1 MISMEPVLKRGYSS
15 WDRDV
20 LPDDEYALRVEAVR
34 AQLRERGLAALVVVN
49 YSLLGVMV
57 DYADMAYLSGLQS
70 GGALL
75 IPSDGEPAYVGFG
88 GGRELKFMRTLTWL
102 DHVISGGGPKAFE
115 VVREQL
121 RARGI
126 TSGPVAIA
134 GAADLPAGAAARVQQ
149 ALADYTLQPFDAELR
164 ALRAVKRP
172 REILTMRLTLGLVED
187 AVYAGLAKFAGGGDN
202 AAAMLEAERVAR
214 ARKARDVRVLANMG
228 GPELRPFEGRLDGR
242 HGPLRLWV
250 AAQYQGYWAEAAA
263 TSPAPKT
270 SAASKAV
277 AAMLGA
283 ARTGA
288 TTGEVATAA
297 VAALS
302 PVEAQAA
309 LEYGLGGT
317 IGLAHDEGVRIR
329 PGGTERL
336 VEGSVLALRAH
347 VAAGAE
353 PSLDAA
359 VASVGASGATR
370 LQALKIAG

>member
-1 MISMEPVLKRGYSS
+1 
-15 WDRDV
+15 
-20 LPDDEYALRVEAVR
+20 VR
-34 AQLRERGLAALVVVN
+34 AKLREQSLAALVVVN

-75 IPSDGEPAYVGFG
+75 IPTNGEPVYVGFG

-102 DHVISGGGPKAFE
+102 DHVLSGGGPKAFE

-126 TSGPVAIA
+126 AGGPIAIA
-134 GAADLPAGAAARVQQ
+134 GAADLAAGAAARVQQ
-149 ALADYTLQPFDAELR
+149 AFADYTLKPFDAELR

-172 REILTMRLTLGLVED
+172 RELLAMRLTLGLVED
-187 AVYAGLAKFAGGGDN
+187 AVHAGLAKFVGGGDN

-214 ARKARDVRVLANMG
+214 ARKARDVRVLVNMG
-228 GPELRPFEGRLDGR
+228 GAELRPFEGRLDGR
-242 HGPLRLWV
+242 HSPVRLWV

-263 TSPAPKT
+263 MAPISQPT
-270 SAASKAV
+270 AAHKAV

-283 ARTGA
+283 ASAEA
-288 TTGEVATAA
+288 TTGEVAAAA

-302 PVEAQAA
+302 PAEGQAA

-329 PGGTERL
+329 LGGHERL
-336 VEGSVLALRAH
+336 VAGSVLALRAH
-347 VAAGAE
+347 VAAGPN
-353 PSLDAA
+353 PSIDAA
-359 VASVGASGATR
+359 VASVGPSGAQR
-370 LQALKIAG
+370 LQSLRIAG